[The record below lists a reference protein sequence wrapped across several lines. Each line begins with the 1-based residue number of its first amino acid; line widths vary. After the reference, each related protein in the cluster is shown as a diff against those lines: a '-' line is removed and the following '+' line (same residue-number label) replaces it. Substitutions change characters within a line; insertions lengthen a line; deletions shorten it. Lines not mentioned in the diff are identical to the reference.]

1 MEWWAVTEAETAR
14 GSVCLRLYETGLCVA
29 DVAPALKRL
38 ASLWPS
44 CAIGCDS
51 TLDNMGPRALGWLA
65 AGIDGAGL
73 PFMTIYCEA
82 GRLDVQSLLEVS
94 GVAYA

>member
-1 MEWWAVTEAETAR
+1 
-14 GSVCLRLYETGLCVA
+14 
-29 DVAPALKRL
+29 
-38 ASLWPS
+38 
-44 CAIGCDS
+44 
-51 TLDNMGPRALGWLA
+51 LA